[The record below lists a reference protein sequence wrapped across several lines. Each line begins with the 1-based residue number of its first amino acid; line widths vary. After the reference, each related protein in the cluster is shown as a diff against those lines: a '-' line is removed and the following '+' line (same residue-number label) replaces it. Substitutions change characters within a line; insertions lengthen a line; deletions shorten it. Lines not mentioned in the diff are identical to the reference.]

1 MEPGISS
8 RKTMTDL
15 FDFDTPIDRSN
26 SGSVK
31 WDLYKDT
38 DILPLWVA
46 DTDFKAPPAVTRALQ
61 ERAEHGVFGYTHVPG
76 KLNELVVERMQRLY
90 DWQIKAGWIVWIPG
104 VVGGLNLA
112 CRTVGS
118 DDNPV
123 MLPSVIYPHFPE
135 APLQIDRKPEPVP
148 VVQRNKR
155 WVIDLDWMAENLDG
169 ESKLLLF
176 CNPHNP
182 GGSVYTRAELT
193 RLAGLAEKHD
203 FVVVSDEIHC
213 DLILEPGLQHIP
225 IASLNE
231 HIARRSITLMSVSKS
246 FNLAGLGCSFAII
259 PDRHL
264 RQKFRYQR
272 VGIIPYVNI
281 FGLTAMQAAYE
292 YGEDWNRQL
301 IDYLRGNR
309 DFLVREINAIRGLKL
324 DPVEATYLAWIDVSE
339 LGLDNPHQFFKK
351 AGVGMSPGKDYGDN
365 KFMRLNFGC
374 PRALLEEA
382 VSRMRNAINKHWK

>member
-1 MEPGISS
+1 
-8 RKTMTDL
+8 MTDL

-31 WDLYKDT
+31 WDRYKDT

-46 DTDFKAPPAVTRALQ
+46 DSDFKAPPAVTEALQ
-61 ERAEHGVFGYTHVPG
+61 ARAAHGVFGYTHVPR
-76 KLNELVVERMQRLY
+76 KLTELVVERMQRLY
-90 DWQIKAGWIVWIPG
+90 DWQINAGWVVWIPG

-112 CRTVGS
+112 CRSVGGADS
-118 DDNPV
+118 PV
-123 MLPSVIYPHFPE
+123 MVPSVIYPHFPE
-135 APLQIDRKPEPVP
+135 APLQIDRRPEPVP

-169 ESKLLLF
+169 QSKLLLF
-176 CNPHNP
+176 CNPQNP

-193 RLAGLAEKHD
+193 QLAELAYRHD
-203 FVVVSDEIHC
+203 FIVASDEIHC

-231 HIARRSITLMSVSKS
+231 QIARRSITLMSVSKS
-246 FNLAGLGCSFAII
+246 FNLAGLSCSFAII
-259 PDRHL
+259 PDRDL
-264 RQKFRYQR
+264 RQKFNYQR
-272 VGIIPYVNI
+272 VGIISYINL
-281 FGLTAMQAAYE
+281 FGLTAMQATYE
-292 YGEDWNRQL
+292 HGEDWNRQL
-301 IDYLRGNR
+301 VDYLRGNR
-309 DFLVREINAIRGLKL
+309 DFLIREINEIQGLKL

-339 LGLDNPHQFFKK
+339 LGLDNPHQFFEK

-365 KFMRLNFGC
+365 NFMRLNFAC

-382 VSRMRNAINKHWK
+382 VSRMRNAINEHWNNQPS

>member
-301 IDYLRGNR
+301 IDYLRENR